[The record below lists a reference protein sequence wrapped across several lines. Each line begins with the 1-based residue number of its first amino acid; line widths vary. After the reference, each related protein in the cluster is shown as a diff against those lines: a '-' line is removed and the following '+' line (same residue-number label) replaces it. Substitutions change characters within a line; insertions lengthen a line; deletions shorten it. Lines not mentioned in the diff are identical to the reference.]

1 MYRSIVS
8 VVRNPLLILG
18 NHLRFCQHP
27 QCSATQLLRNDLVNV
42 KMIFLFRTVC
52 CNDALCG
59 LDACPSTA
67 SSQIL
72 LLGVSAPSENPA
84 RPSHNQQWR
93 QQPHVYVTIR
103 MISLSVDLFLSADSL
118 DGFTWNVEKA
128 NRFWVDQPVSPYW
141 ALGWLNSDRD
151 AKRDTTWSERFES
164 GHVHSPFY
172 YEWSSHNLNLWNFLC
187 DLPFLYSM
195 MFCVMQGFFRSNWMS
210 GRSKARKPNRIMN
223 FSMSWVGLMLDSLRP
238 IVIMV
243 NPTQDSV
250 KNCHHFLVPMS
261 WSECPTIFH
270 IKGQSN
276 FFSDPFHFGTGASPW
291 WGSAI
296 HVQPL
301 RTCKG
306 ALHVLH
312 QFVRWPLALW
322 VRNSGQ
328 YRALHRDVGGD
339 ARFSPIDVQKTHHN
353 VVVTSEANMRTA
365 IVTIQSL

>member
-1 MYRSIVS
+1 MLV
-8 VVRNPLLILG
+8 
-18 NHLRFCQHP
+18 H
-27 QCSATQLLRNDLVNV
+27 LLRPAKFSCWAFPHRARIQQDQATTNNEGSNHT
-42 KMIFLFRTVC
+42 FT
-52 CNDALCG
+52 
-59 LDACPSTA
+59 
-67 SSQIL
+67 L
-72 LLGVSAPSENPA
+72 LLE
-84 RPSHNQQWR
+84 W
-93 QQPHVYVTIR
+93 
-103 MISLSVDLFLSADSL
+103 FLCPWTS
-118 DGFTWNVEKA
+118 
-128 NRFWVDQPVSPYW
+128 FWVQTVWMDSHEMLKKRTGYESINQSQPYW

-238 IVIMV
+238 IVIMG
-243 NPTQDSV
+243 NPSQDSV

-365 IVTIQSL
+365 IVTKSL